1 MPGTSL
7 QSVYNAL
14 SDFADAG
21 LVRRIEPAGHPGL
34 FELRTGDNHHHL
46 ICTEC
51 GAITD
56 VDCAIG
62 EAPCLTPSEDHG
74 YVVRVAEVTFW
85 GTCSALRR
93 APDLITV
100 HPAEPLTVRTAMT
113 DSQKVSETDA
123 PVSDHPVVS
132 EVETESTNT
141 TGEGTEAAGAC
152 PVLDGEQQQPHP
164 TAGRANEKW
173 WPNRL
178 NLKILAKNPAVAN
191 PIGCG
196 LRLPGCVPS
205 AGPAVG
211 QGRHRAAAHHLAGLV
226 AGRLR
231 QLRTADDPDGLA
243 LRRVPIGCGTVAVAP
258 ERASSGS
265 HR

>member
-1 MPGTSL
+1 MTVQPLSNSADDAIRAAGLRVTESRRAVFDALRARPHAKADDVLARVLPSVPGTSL

-85 GTCSALRR
+85 GTCSRC
-93 APDLITV
+93 
-100 HPAEPLTVRTAMT
+100 AER
-113 DSQKVSETDA
+113 
-123 PVSDHPVVS
+123 
-132 EVETESTNT
+132 
-141 TGEGTEAAGAC
+141 
-152 PVLDGEQQQPHP
+152 P
-164 TAGRANEKW
+164 T
-173 WPNRL
+173 
-178 NLKILAKNPAVAN
+178 
-191 PIGCG
+191 
-196 LRLPGCVPS
+196 
-205 AGPAVG
+205 
-211 QGRHRAAAHHLAGLV
+211 
-226 AGRLR
+226 
-231 QLRTADDPDGLA
+231 
-243 LRRVPIGCGTVAVAP
+243 
-258 ERASSGS
+258 
-265 HR
+265 